1 MNQSISYAAN
11 FSSVR
16 LSSASRIRRFL
27 IPDVV
32 SLFTTCRFFVVEEL
46 ENAFD
51 GAVNDDVDVDAD
63 EFVDEGGES
72 VATAENDGGDTTT
85 DEPTTFLLV
94 DTANDLPFLAFVG
107 GLFTVLALIA
117 TDVGF
122 VVFDGRLV

>member
-1 MNQSISYAAN
+1 
-11 FSSVR
+11 
-16 LSSASRIRRFL
+16 L

-32 SLFTTCRFFVVEEL
+32 SLFTTSRFFVVEEL
-46 ENAFD
+46 KNAFD

-63 EFVDEGGES
+63 EFVDDGGES

-85 DEPTTFLLV
+85 DEPATFLLV

-122 VVFDGRLV
+122 VRSF

>member
-1 MNQSISYAAN
+1 MW
-11 FSSVR
+11 
-16 LSSASRIRRFL
+16 
-27 IPDVV
+27 
-32 SLFTTCRFFVVEEL
+32 EKWL
-46 ENAFD
+46 EAGSPQLQAPWNV
-51 GAVNDDVDVDAD
+51 GTWTDAD

-122 VVFDGRLV
+122 VVFGGRLV